1 MSELANNNNF
11 SNAEGGFQEALNN
24 KFLKNIPTFFHKYI
38 DGTNQQGRYINENG
52 KIFKV
57 VKNGVPEY
65 YDYAKDKGFVERDAN
80 GNYFYFEP
88 LPEFKVAEIKRL
100 EKLRDDALSTA
111 KAKAEAS
118 ARKIA
123 VEKVQAD
130 AKKKFELAKA
140 KADDEKSTETA
151 PVVVPTKR
159 KILGIPNTA
168 FWIGTGILALVG
180 GAWAYKKYA

>member
-1 MSELANNNNF
+1 MSELANINKF
-11 SNAEGGFQEALNN
+11 SNAEGGFQAAI
-24 KFLKNIPTFFHKYI
+24 KKIYPSFHKYI

-65 YDYAKDKGFVERDAN
+65 YDYPKDAGFVERDVN

-88 LPEFKVAEIKRL
+88 LPAFKVAEIKRL
-100 EKLRDDALSTA
+100 EKLRDDAI
-111 KAKAEAS
+111 AKAEAS
-118 ARKIA
+118 RKIA
-123 VEKVQAD
+123 LEASTRKIAAEKVQAD
-130 AKKKFELAKA
+130 AKR
-140 KADDEKSTETA
+140 KSTETPTETPETPTETPTVA
-151 PVVVPTKR
+151 VPTK
-159 KILGIPNTA
+159 KILGLPKTA